1 MTFIVG
7 INILFQLKV
16 LNKWGHLMSEL
27 QIDVVDLLRE
37 QFPNGSHPLVNRHTG
52 ESLRRN
58 IEEKLLQSPQA
69 TIAYLDFSRVEV
81 IDFSCADEVVAK
93 LVARLVGGE
102 YGDRYIVLQ
111 NISESHK
118 ENIEV
123 ALERKRLAV
132 LGKQK
137 GADWEIL
144 GVLNNYLRE
153 TLDFVVKQCEVTA
166 RQMAEILHIELNTSG
181 TRLLN
186 LYKARLVVRE
196 ERTMS
201 PAGRQF
207 VYRPILSSPA

>member
-1 MTFIVG
+1 
-7 INILFQLKV
+7 
-16 LNKWGHLMSEL
+16 MSEL
-27 QIDVVDLLRE
+27 QINLADLLRE
-37 QFPNGSHPLVNRHTG
+37 RFPNGTHPLVNRRTG
-52 ESLRRN
+52 EALRRN
-58 IEEKLLQSPQA
+58 IEEKLNQA
-69 TIAYLDFSRVEV
+69 PESTIAYLDFSRVEI

-93 LVARLVGGE
+93 LVSRLVGGE

-111 NISESHK
+111 NFSESHK

-132 LGKQK
+132 LGKQEDA
-137 GADWEIL
+137 GCEIL

-153 TLDFVVKQCEVTA
+153 TLDFVVKHREVTA
-166 RQMAEILHIELNTSG
+166 RQMAEVLHLELNTSG

-207 VYRPILSSPA
+207 VYRSILELPA